1 MQLSGVVGVVVW
13 GKTSTR
19 ISLPPQRV
27 EAACQTA
34 FLEAQSIL
42 TLQHVYPAMLRGEKV
57 GFRAAWGQVR
67 AVRMVCSLPGQNW
80 EFSQCL

>member
-1 MQLSGVVGVVVW
+1 MELSGVVRVVVW
-13 GKTSTR
+13 GKTSTT

-42 TLQHVYPAMLRGEKV
+42 TLQHVYPAMLRGGKV
-57 GFRAAWGQVR
+57 GLPAAWGHGPLLR
-67 AVRMVCSLPGQNW
+67 PTSSG
-80 EFSQCL
+80 SS